1 MKTFLQATWWLLL
14 LRGLALLLVGFF
26 ALAWPGLTL
35 HGFIVG
41 FAIYILVVGV
51 LNMITTLSSLGRL
64 PLWFLNM
71 VLAALEVG
79 VGVYAL
85 RHLTMAAAT
94 LVLLVGLV
102 LVVRGILE
110 VISAYGDG
118 YDSRNRS
125 LVAITGILSL
135 AAGILVWA
143 YPGTGAL
150 AFTWII
156 GLYGI
161 VVGSFLIAIAIEARN
176 LLGLTRA

>member
-35 HGFIVG
+35 YGFVFG
-41 FAIYILVVGV
+41 FAVYILVVGV
-51 LNMITTLSSLGRL
+51 LNLITTLGSLGRL
-64 PLWFLNM
+64 PLWFLSI
-71 VLAALEVG
+71 VLAALEIG

-85 RHLTMAAAT
+85 RHLAMAAAT
-94 LVLLVGLV
+94 LILLLGLV

-118 YDSRNRS
+118 YEARHRS
-125 LVAITGILSL
+125 LMAIVGILSL
-135 AAGILVWA
+135 VAGILVWA

-150 AFTWII
+150 AFTWVV
-156 GLYGI
+156 GLYGL
-161 VVGSFLIAIAIEARN
+161 VVGSFLIAVSIEAKS
-176 LLGLTRA
+176 LLGVARA

>member
-26 ALAWPGLTL
+26 ALAVPGLTL
-35 HGFIVG
+35 YGFIIG
-41 FAIYILVVGV
+41 FAIYVLVVGV
-51 LNMITTLSSLGRL
+51 LNLITTLSSLGRL

-85 RHLTMAAAT
+85 RHLTMAATT
-94 LVLLVGLV
+94 LILLVGLV

-118 YDSRNRS
+118 FDARHRS

-135 AAGILVWA
+135 AAGIVVWA
-143 YPGTGAL
+143 YPSSTVL
-150 AFTWII
+150 AFTWVV
-156 GLYGI
+156 GLYAI
-161 VVGSFLIAIAIEARN
+161 VAGSFLVAVSIEARN
-176 LLGLTRA
+176 LLGSVRA

>member
-35 HGFIVG
+35 YGFIVG
-41 FAIYILVVGV
+41 FAIYILIAGV
-51 LNMITTLSSLGRL
+51 INLITTLSSLGRL

-71 VLAALEVG
+71 VLAAVEIG

-85 RHLTMAAAT
+85 RHLVMTATT
-94 LVLLVGLV
+94 LVLLIGLV

-110 VISAYGDG
+110 IISAYGDG
-118 YDSRNRS
+118 YEARHRS
-125 LVAITGILSL
+125 LVAVAGILSL
-135 AAGILVWA
+135 VAGIVVWV
-143 YPGTGAL
+143 YPVAGAL
-150 AFTWII
+150 AVTWVV

-161 VVGSFLIAIAIEARN
+161 VVGGFLISLAIDARN
-176 LLGLTRA
+176 LLNPTRA